1 MKSLPEVYDALLEDA
16 RDGVAAAAYGP
27 SADEAGPLY
36 EGLVDSFQG
45 LAICNLLQ
53 PYDAEQFRTDLVFAA
68 GARRQFLQ
76 LCQRDAAAPAA
87 RALSRTEALFC
98 AVAARDDALA
108 GDLVRLGPAE
118 WVADAEYEDD
128 FCYHAL
134 VSHAATPEAAR
145 PLPPPDV
152 LLGRAAAVLDG
163 GTTPRLEAAAAL
175 AGGDA
180 GRFRLAF
187 DDLLVE
193 RAAWADEM
201 VPHQG
206 DQPLFV
212 AARHVFVEG
221 LALLA
226 LADVRGW
233 PMPDAYVFCPELAR
247 LAPTDALPRD
257 LFADVVP
264 FLRES
269 RRERG
274 LPA

>member
-1 MKSLPEVYDALLEDA
+1 MDSLPEVYEALLEDA
-16 RDGVAAAAYGP
+16 RDGVSEAAYGP

-45 LAICNLLQ
+45 LAICNLLLR
-53 PYDAEQFRTDLVFAA
+53 YDAEQFRADLVFAA

-108 GDLVRLGPAE
+108 GDLVRLGPAA

-134 VSHAATPEAAR
+134 VSHAAAPDAAR
-145 PLPPPDV
+145 PLPPPDA
-152 LLGRAAAVLDG
+152 LLARLAAVLDG
-163 GTTPRLEAAAAL
+163 GTTPRVEAAAAL
-175 AGGDA
+175 AAGDPA
-180 GRFRLAF
+180 RFRLAF
-187 DDLLVE
+187 DDLLAE
-193 RAAWADEM
+193 RAAWAEARY
-201 VPHQG
+201 PARR
-206 DQPLFV
+206 DQPLFL

-226 LADVRGW
+226 LADARGW
-233 PMPDAYVFCPELAR
+233 PMPDLYAFCPEPGR
-247 LAPTDALPRD
+247 LAPAAGLPAD
-257 LFADVVP
+257 LFLDLAPVV
-264 FLRES
+264 RES
-269 RRERG
+269 RRQRG